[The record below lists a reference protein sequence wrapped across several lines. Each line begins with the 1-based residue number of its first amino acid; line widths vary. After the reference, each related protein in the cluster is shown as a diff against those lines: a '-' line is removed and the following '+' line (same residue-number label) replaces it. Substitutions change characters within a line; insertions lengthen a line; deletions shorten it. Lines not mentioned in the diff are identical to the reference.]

1 MTLTQG
7 DAVAI
12 ATKLKAELKP
22 GRKHDL
28 AIFRHEGKYIAQF
41 GIQRAS
47 KDKSHDYIPRQ
58 LFMTGKQGREFR
70 QCSLTLEAYIELL
83 RSKNP
88 SPLSSD

>member
-1 MTLTQG
+1 MMLTQD
-7 DAVAI
+7 DAVEI
-12 ATKLKAELKP
+12 AKKLQAEIRP

-58 LFMTGKQGREFR
+58 LFMTSKQGREFR
-70 QCSLTLEAYIELL
+70 QCSLSLLAYIEIL
-83 RSKNP
+83 RAKNP
-88 SPLSSD
+88 SPLSSG

>member
-1 MTLTQG
+1 MMLTQG

-12 ATKLKAELKP
+12 ATKLKAEMKP

-28 AIFRHEGKYIAQF
+28 AIFRYDGKYIAQF

-47 KDKSHDYIPRQ
+47 KDKPHDYIPRQ
-58 LFMTGKQGREFR
+58 LFMTAKQGREFR
-70 QCSLTLEAYIELL
+70 QCSLSLEGYIEIL

-88 SPLSSD
+88 SPLSSS